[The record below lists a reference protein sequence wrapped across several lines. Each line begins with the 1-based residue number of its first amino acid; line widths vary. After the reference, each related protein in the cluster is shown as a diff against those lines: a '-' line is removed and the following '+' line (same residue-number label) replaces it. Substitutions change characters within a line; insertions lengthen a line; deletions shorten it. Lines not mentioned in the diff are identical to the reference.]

1 MRTAILLLFL
11 SIYSAFS
18 YAQICTTPYR
28 IAVLGSSTAAGM
40 GATPNHGWVALY
52 TQYLKSININY
63 QVYNLAVGGYSTY
76 EVNPTG
82 YVPPANRPYPDTAH
96 NITKALSFQPNA
108 IIINLPTN
116 DVGRG
121 YTLAEQQAN
130 YQRIVAAATAQ
141 GVQVWVCSTQPR
153 NDYTASM
160 VANLK
165 AMRDWTFS
173 YFGNKSIDFWTG
185 MNQPNDSIKWAYSYG
200 DGIHFNDS
208 GHYIFYSRMVAR
220 GIPQTLCNGTPPPP
234 QIPVVLNSFTVTN
247 STNKLQLNWSTAYE
261 KNVKRFLVQRSTDS
275 VNFSALATVTATG
288 NDSTGRSYTYLD
300 TVLRKVKQFYRLDV
314 IVADTHYI
322 YSAIKSGMPDTAYGT
337 PPPPQI
343 PVVLN
348 SFTVTNNTN
357 KLQLNWSTAYEK
369 NVKRFLVQRSTD
381 SLNFSAL
388 ATVTSTGND
397 STGRSYTYLDTVIR
411 KVKQFYRLDV
421 IVADTHYIYSAIKSG
436 MPDTAYGTNTYFNI
450 TNLQVQPSKD
460 KLQILWYSNNEK
472 STKQF
477 IIEHSSDSLNWNVV
491 GTLAAAGNYPGS
503 RFYNFLDPTIYY
515 RLQYYRLNMVTTSNL
530 HFFSAVVKGM
540 PDTMY
545 TQPFRIATFT
555 VTLQQTKAQLNWT
568 TSAEKNTKNFTIERS
583 RDSLTWQAIG
593 TVNAA
598 SNSST
603 TRSYSFRDTATLT
616 GTVYYRLNMLTHDN
630 RRFFSK
636 VVKFTFPGSLTMGT
650 RRSPLLPY
658 TGVSEPVRLAP
669 NPIQE
674 SSRLLGLPPGNHVVR
689 IFDFS
694 GRQIYFN
701 PQFQAGKTIEA
712 RRWTRG
718 VYLIIIDEGTYR
730 LRIIKQ

>member
-1 MRTAILLLFL
+1 MVLRNDMDFLHLFKPTTMRTIMLLTFL
-11 SIYSAFS
+11 SIYGTFTH
-18 YAQICTTPYR
+18 AQICSTPYR
-28 IAVLGSSTAAGM
+28 IVVLGSSTAAGM

-52 TQYLKSININY
+52 TQYLKTINVNY

-82 YVPPANRPYPDTAH
+82 YVPPTDRPYPDTAH
-96 NITKALSFQPNA
+96 NVTKALSFQPHA

-121 YTLAEQQAN
+121 YTLTEQQAN
-130 YQRIVAAATAQ
+130 YQRIVAAAAAQ

-208 GHYIFYSRMVAR
+208 GHYIFYTRMVAR
-220 GIPQTLCNGTPPPP
+220 GIPQALCNGTPPPTP
-234 QIPVVLNSFTVTN
+234 VPVVLNSFTVTN
-247 STNKLQLNWSTAYE
+247 NTNKLQLNWSTAYE

-300 TVLRKVKQFYRLDV
+300 TV
-314 IVADTHYI
+314 
-322 YSAIKSGMPDTAYGT
+322 
-337 PPPPQI
+337 
-343 PVVLN
+343 
-348 SFTVTNNTN
+348 
-357 KLQLNWSTAYEK
+357 
-369 NVKRFLVQRSTD
+369 
-381 SLNFSAL
+381 
-388 ATVTSTGND
+388 
-397 STGRSYTYLDTVIR
+397 IR

-436 MPDTAYGTNTYFNI
+436 IPDTAYGTNTYFNI
-450 TNLQVQPSKD
+450 TNLQVQPNKD

-477 IIEHSSDSLNWNVV
+477 IIEHSSDSLNWNTV
-491 GTLAAAGNYPGS
+491 GTLAAAGNYSGS
-503 RFYNFLDPTIYY
+503 RFYNFTDTTTYY
-515 RLQYYRLNMVTTSNL
+515 RLQYYRLNMVTTTNL

-545 TQPFRIATFT
+545 TQPFRLATFT
-555 VTLQQTKAQLNWT
+555 VTLQQAKAQLNWT

-583 RDSLTWQAIG
+583 RDTLTWQAIG

-598 SNSST
+598 SNSTT
-603 TRSYSFRDTATLT
+603 TRSYSFRDTATQT
-616 GTVYYRLNMLTHDN
+616 ETVYYRLNMLTHDN

-636 VVKFTFPGSLTMGT
+636 VVKFTFPAARTKA
-650 RRSPLLPY
+650 SPQA
-658 TGVSEPVRLAP
+658 PVATNADALQPVLLAP

-674 SSRLLGLPPGNHVVR
+674 SSQLLGLPPGNHAVR

-701 PQFQAGKTIEA
+701 PQFQAGKKIEA
-712 RRWTRG
+712 QRWTKG
-718 VYLIIIDEGTYR
+718 IYVIVVDEGKYR
-730 LRIIKQ
+730 FKVVKQ